1 MQFIKVS
8 SLVFRDL
15 PTMHFIPWQLLGFLL
30 SVKACSDMVYY
41 LCVCLRPNLI
51 DMSKVYR
58 QTNLENLEQA
68 FSMAERELGVTR
80 LLDPEGKLD
89 RSLRLSNLFYTT
101 CSFLAHSSLACRNK
115 INDYK

>member
-1 MQFIKVS
+1 
-8 SLVFRDL
+8 
-15 PTMHFIPWQLLGFLL
+15 
-30 SVKACSDMVYY
+30 MVYY